1 MDSTAKHDDLLRLN
15 ALADG
20 ELAPQERAEMAAR
33 LVIDRDLARAYATL
47 MQLKATIGEMA
58 QEQPAIALPPAKR
71 PLWRRYAAAAAGM
84 AAVLVIGLLLAKS
97 LRSGNELAMTPAE
110 GPTAI
115 ILASLPVGT
124 TIPRL
129 DTAGLKLVGLVI
141 DPGNIPLFTA
151 SYRGPH
157 GCRLEL
163 RARPV
168 GTAAPGIDGS
178 SRRSWEAGDLVY
190 ELVAHGMPAWRFAI
204 IAEAAE
210 QQTRLGSDHDKIDR
224 RLREASIGAP
234 PCLG

>member
-1 MDSTAKHDDLLRLN
+1 MDSSGKHDDLLRLN

-33 LVIDRDLARAYATL
+33 LAVDRDLARAYATL
-47 MQLKATIGEMA
+47 MQLKATIGAMA
-58 QEQPAIALPPAKR
+58 QEQPAIVLPPANR
-71 PLWRRYAAAAAGM
+71 PFWRRYAAAAAGI
-84 AAVLVIGLLLAKS
+84 AAILAIGLLVAKT
-97 LRSGNELAMTPAE
+97 LPSGSELAMMPAE

-115 ILASLPVGT
+115 TLASLPAGT

-157 GCRLEL
+157 GCRLDL

-168 GTAAPGIDGS
+168 GTIAPGIGGT
-178 SRRSWEAGDLVY
+178 SRHSWEAGDLIY
-190 ELVAHGMPAWRFAI
+190 ELVAHGMPPWRFAI